1 MQFAVDSSAAFKK
14 VKPVPLQTYSSV
26 ENNLAPAPSRKIHW
40 NLHSNPPTQ
49 DEFTAAAWVLCVVW
63 KYGLEI
69 VDFFIVA
76 RKSEFWPPLQI
87 SWQGHLKNE
96 NPL

>member
-49 DEFTAAAWVLCVVW
+49 DEFTAAA
-63 KYGLEI
+63 
-69 VDFFIVA
+69 
-76 RKSEFWPPLQI
+76 
-87 SWQGHLKNE
+87 
-96 NPL
+96 